1 MAELPT
7 INLALYAQTDVG
19 MVRSGNEDN
28 FLVLDLS
35 IGRGWTASEEEPPD
49 LLTYS
54 QGYYGSLLAVSDGM
68 GGALAGEVASRMAVE
83 TVRDRMLQL
92 QAHDVYSKVSFPER
106 LRLSIEEANLL
117 INGESQTNPAH
128 KGLGATF
135 TAVAVHGNQGYFAQ
149 VGDSRAYLIRQGR
162 IYRITK
168 DQSLV
173 QQLIDA
179 GQITEEEAETHSYRN
194 VILQALGAHSNVNV
208 EVNTLALCNL
218 DTLVLCS
225 DGLSGKM
232 HQEEIAQIVHEAAD
246 FKSACQRL
254 IDLANDRG
262 GEDNITVVVAQFSGP
277 ELTLPLNDSVE
288 PQSLARSPDTPTEIN
303 WGVGATTDSLGGAGS
318 PGDFPP
324 DNAEAKATE
333 PLPTPPM
340 QSTPFTA
347 PVQRSTTGLPRTNDL
362 SDRRGPITAVFSA
375 EDFEEE
381 PGVAAAREAPVSA
394 AQKHSAK
401 TEPLDARRTQ
411 PLNQQTSQLDQAPGK
426 PSSNSD
432 AKPDR
437 AQAQDPSKEQ
447 SQDQSKKGGGQSRT
461 NLFILVG
468 LIVLGAGGLIIGATS
483 YLRQQAQARDAE
495 QQAQKREIQNQKE
508 GQIGRLREKITELNR
523 RLQAADKPALKEKRA
538 AWSESLSR
546 LSLRLDEINQ
556 MSLDRLPEI
565 SHACDGVGA
574 ELKKIEEEVNSLQ
587 GLLPAAET
595 NREPIK
601 V

>member
-1 MAELPT
+1 MLFMAELPT

-28 FLVLDLS
+28 FLILDLS
-35 IGRGWTASEEEPPD
+35 TGRSWTANEEEPHD

-68 GGALAGEVASRMAVE
+68 GGALAGEVASRIAVE

-92 QAHDVYSKVSFPER
+92 QAHDVYGKMPFHER

-135 TAVAVHGNQGYFAQ
+135 TAVATHGDKIYFGQ
-149 VGDSRAYLIRQGR
+149 VGDSRAYLVRQDK

-208 EVNTLALCNL
+208 EVNSLALCNM

-232 HQEEIAQIVHEAAD
+232 HQDEISRIVHEAAD

-262 GEDNITVVVAQFSGP
+262 GEDNITVVIAQFSGSG
-277 ELTLPLNDSVE
+277 LALPPSETTE

-303 WGVGATTDSLGGAGS
+303 WGSGATTDPLSVTVEA
-318 PGDFPP
+318 P
-324 DNAEAKATE
+324 DTVEAKATE
-333 PLPTPPM
+333 PLPAPPT

-347 PVQRSTTGLPRTNDL
+347 KMRRSTSELPRTNDL
-362 SDRRGPITAVFSA
+362 SDRRGPITAVFA
-375 EDFEEE
+375 PEDFEEDKK
-381 PGVAAAREAPVSA
+381 APA
-394 AQKHSAK
+394 AQEVAKASARK
-401 TEPLDARRTQ
+401 PSAVTEPLESRNTK
-411 PLNQQTSQLDQAPGK
+411 PLGPETSQ
-426 PSSNSD
+426 SNSSSPNSNSNV
-432 AKPDR
+432 KRDR
-437 AQAQDPSKEQ
+437 SNQVDDRK
-447 SQDQSKKGGGQSRT
+447 DGQSRA
-461 NLFILVG
+461 NLFILIG
-468 LIVLGAGGLIIGATS
+468 LIMLGFGGLVVGATS
-483 YLRQQAQARDAE
+483 YYRQQAQARDAQ
-495 QQAQKREIQNQKE
+495 QQAQEKTKIENQNLKE
-508 GQIGRLREKITELNR
+508 SQIGRLREKIAEINK
-523 RLQAADKPALKEKRA
+523 RLQVADKPVLKEKRA
-538 AWSESLSR
+538 VWSESLNK
-546 LSLRLDEINQ
+546 LSLRLDDISNLSSEQ
-556 MSLDRLPEI
+556 LPEI
-565 SHACDGVGA
+565 NRACDEVSQ
-574 ELKKIEEEVNSLQ
+574 ELKKIEEEVYKLQ
-587 GLLPAAET
+587 GLLPAQT
-595 NREPIK
+595 GREPVK